1 MNLRQWGK
9 KKRKKKRLFT
19 ENHFADHNPEH
30 AWNHMCVQETYLGTK
45 EVVFSQNSEMKHRLH
60 LIIECARGENAGSL
74 LLENSRK
81 KGEARL
87 DKYNQFFVFS
97 LTVF

>member
-1 MNLRQWGK
+1 
-9 KKRKKKRLFT
+9 
-19 ENHFADHNPEH
+19 
-30 AWNHMCVQETYLGTK
+30 MCVQGTYLGTK
-45 EVVFSQNSEMKHRLH
+45 KVAFSQNSEMKHEIVHRLH

-87 DKYNQFFVFS
+87 DKCNQFFMFS